1 MQRLDP
7 VFLLVITFVLGV
19 LLEVA
24 PVRASEADA
33 VDSEADLP
41 RADAAKP
48 DRAKGPI
55 PGGPNDENALW
66 WNDPKI
72 AKSLSLTDEQR
83 EKMGE
88 ILKVYRQK
96 VPQDQRPEA
105 FHEALVQGDW
115 KAAHGES
122 EKLAKSAETSV
133 RMRGTLKIDVLSL
146 LSDEQREIL
155 VDRYPRLVYQRWRRA
170 MRPASTR

>member
-1 MQRLDP
+1 MQRFAP
-7 VFLLVITFVLGV
+7 VFLLVITFVLGA
-19 LLEVA
+19 LLEAA
-24 PVRASEADA
+24 PVRASDAEAVDAEEDLPKADA
-33 VDSEADLP
+33 P
-41 RADAAKP
+41 KP
-48 DRAKGPI
+48 GPAKGPI
-55 PGGPNDENALW
+55 PGGPNDKNALW

-83 EKMGE
+83 NKMGE

-96 VPQDQRPEA
+96 VPQDRRPEA

-115 KAAHGES
+115 KVAHGES

-133 RMRGTLKIDVLSL
+133 RMRGTLKIDILSM

-170 MRPASTR
+170 MRPASPR